1 MMPGSGSVTLT
12 GKLGDVIKE
21 SVQTALSW
29 IRSHASQLGISSAS
43 SRNALIE
50 SSSARTT
57 SVSPSASLLTHT
69 DLHVHFPHGA
79 VPKDGPSAGVAVLT
93 ALVSLL
99 LNRPVA
105 ATTAMTGEITLR
117 GLVLPVGGIKEKVLA
132 AHRGGVRRVLLPAQ
146 NRKQVVQ
153 DIPESVLKDLEVIY
167 ISTMAEALN
176 VAFEATICPPAILPM
191 QTSKL

>member
-29 IRSHASQLGISSAS
+29 IRSHASQLGISLATSG
-43 SRNALIE
+43 NALID
-50 SSSARTT
+50 STSARTA
-57 SVSPSASLLTHT
+57 SVLPSASLLTHT

-117 GLVLPVGGIKEKVLA
+117 GLVLPLA
-132 AHRGGVRRVLLPAQ
+132 ASRKKFSPLIEEARAAYYCPRRIG
-146 NRKQVVQ
+146 NRLCKTFRN
-153 DIPESVLKDLEVIY
+153 P
-167 ISTMAEALN
+167 
-176 VAFEATICPPAILPM
+176 F
-191 QTSKL
+191 